1 MKERKFSTYQIVF
14 VAVMAA
20 LVCVVTFFRFPLL
33 GSKVHFAN
41 AMCLLSGMLF
51 GPMLGGLAA
60 GLGSMLYDALFG
72 GYDFI
77 NCLVT
82 FVSKFL
88 MAAICAWI
96 AFGGKEEGKGKHA
109 RLVVGSV
116 VGALSYVALYM
127 LKTYIFQ
134 RFVHGYPLDAVVV
147 TMGGKLPA
155 SLINAVFAMI
165 VAPILYAAIAPA
177 LRRKGML
184 EAAQVINRYRKAA
197 DPKGSAACALFGS
210 VTPDREPR
218 LAADGAGEKRQ
229 GPVSA
234 CHIGNRVGRKRLEG
248 RDRVGKHVAVH
259 VRERDRVARLELGKG
274 CKMAAVIVSR
284 R

>member
-116 VGALSYVALYM
+116 VGAFSYVALYM
-127 LKTYIFQ
+127 LKTDIFQ

-177 LRRKGML
+177 LHRKGML
-184 EAAQVINRYRKAA
+184 EKLRK
-197 DPKGSAACALFGS
+197 
-210 VTPDREPR
+210 
-218 LAADGAGEKRQ
+218 
-229 GPVSA
+229 
-234 CHIGNRVGRKRLEG
+234 
-248 RDRVGKHVAVH
+248 
-259 VRERDRVARLELGKG
+259 
-274 CKMAAVIVSR
+274 
-284 R
+284 

>member
-96 AFGGKEEGKGKHA
+96 AFGGR
-109 RLVVGSV
+109 RL
-116 VGALSYVALYM
+116 
-127 LKTYIFQ
+127 
-134 RFVHGYPLDAVVV
+134 R
-147 TMGGKLPA
+147 A
-155 SLINAVFAMI
+155 SL
-165 VAPILYAAIAPA
+165 
-177 LRRKGML
+177 R
-184 EAAQVINRYRKAA
+184 
-197 DPKGSAACALFGS
+197 GSGGLWS
-210 VTPDREPR
+210 SRSR
-218 LAADGAGEKRQ
+218 SS
-229 GPVSA
+229 SA
-234 CHIGNRVGRKRLEG
+234 R
-248 RDRVGKHVAVH
+248 
-259 VRERDRVARLELGKG
+259 ARSIFTRFW
-274 CKMAAVIVSR
+274 CSF
-284 R
+284 

>member
-1 MKERKFSTYQIVF
+1 MKEKQFSTYQIVF

-20 LVCVVTFFRFPLL
+20 LVCVVTFFRFPFL

-72 GYDFI
+72 GYDLV
-77 NCLVT
+77 NCLIT

-96 AFGGKEEGKGKHA
+96 AYGGKQKDGKAGHA
-109 RLVVGSV
+109 KLVVGSV
-116 VGALSYVALYM
+116 IGALSYVALYM

-134 RFVHGYPLDAVVV
+134 RFVHGYPADAVLV
-147 TMGGKLPA
+147 TMGSKLPA

-165 VAPILYAAIAPA
+165 VAPILYAALAPT
-177 LRRKGML
+177 LKRRGML
-184 EAAQVINRYRKAA
+184 EKLRK
-197 DPKGSAACALFGS
+197 
-210 VTPDREPR
+210 
-218 LAADGAGEKRQ
+218 
-229 GPVSA
+229 
-234 CHIGNRVGRKRLEG
+234 
-248 RDRVGKHVAVH
+248 
-259 VRERDRVARLELGKG
+259 
-274 CKMAAVIVSR
+274 
-284 R
+284 